1 MAKKIE
7 GPEQVAQQDR
17 DEVEIPAI
25 SVEDLPRE
33 EAGAAAVAD
42 SRPKPTPPPVVK
54 EFSQGRAGVAMG
66 LSRSRKI
73 THATGRALAA
83 QKKVRVFLPKLEGL
97 DDKFQVETVQING
110 WTVAVNRGVYV
121 DVPKSVAE
129 VLRSAGHPV
138 DM

>member
-7 GPEQVAQQDR
+7 GPEQVARQDR

-25 SVEDLPRE
+25 GVEDLPRE
-33 EAGAAAVAD
+33 DVAVAAVAD
-42 SRPKPTPPPVVK
+42 SRPKPIPPPVVK
-54 EFSQGRAGVAMG
+54 EVAQGRAGGTMG
-66 LSRSRKI
+66 LSRMRKV

-97 DDKFQVETVQING
+97 DEKFQAETVQVNG

-121 DVPKSVAE
+121 DVPMSVAE